1 MNWLR
6 EMASDSRTNKLS
18 SKRGIALLTAFVL
31 AISTLILCV
40 ATLFGHSVTN
50 ELTVVVV
57 PLAILAGVTYVG
69 GKAVEKARGENS

>member
-31 AISTLILCV
+31 ATSTLILCV
-40 ATLFGHSVTN
+40 ATLFGHAVSE
-50 ELTVVVV
+50 ELAIVVV
-57 PLAILAGVTYVG
+57 PLALLAGVSYVG